1 MRVLPALLLCG
12 LLSACAWET
21 YQDASGKTSLRP
33 RYEAGTPV
41 VYQDGT
47 FARDQRYNDKRPV
60 PVAVTREAPSAQQ
73 PVRGTRWGSGSAP
86 ADNTL
91 QGEQELLPVQ
101 Q

>member
-47 FARDQRYNDKRPV
+47 FARDQRYNNNRPV
-60 PVAVTREAPSAQQ
+60 PVAVSRDGSSAQQ
-73 PVRGTRWGSGSAP
+73 PVRGTRWESGNAAVP
-86 ADNTL
+86 ETL
-91 QGEQELLPVQ
+91 PQP
-101 Q
+101 

>member
-21 YQDASGKTSLRP
+21 YQDASGKTALRP

-41 VYQDGT
+41 VYQDGS

-60 PVAVTREAPSAQQ
+60 PVALTREAPSAQQ
-73 PVRGTRWGSGSAP
+73 PVRGTRWDSGSGSTQHTP
-86 ADNTL
+86 E
-91 QGEQELLPVQ
+91 GEQELLPVQ